1 MKQGNRARKI
11 KKKKSDRRAIFPTIQ
26 LTARSPVVRRLICK
40 TARMGRA
47 GSPLHH
53 TSVRRVRS
61 FTLPR
66 DYNCKSVHSSFFRL
80 HSCCLPGPAHVTRP
94 SPHYRH
100 YPPGHTTHYSAMTL
114 ANGSTDLKNGSPS
127 LHLKG
132 QSNKRVCAKAQAT
145 GHARESL
152 VHVWSKGVCPVA
164 VEGWTPPSLS
174 WDSRPWVLSGK
185 GEGGVQVGGG
195 GCPCHCVPLGC
206 PGVAETHLRDAPATH
221 PPRPPSPIPRTPN
234 PRRSP
239 PRPRPRLS
247 PRAF

>member
-1 MKQGNRARKI
+1 M
-11 KKKKSDRRAIFPTIQ
+11 
-26 LTARSPVVRRLICK
+26 VRWLICK
-40 TARMGRA
+40 TVRMGRA

-100 YPPGHTTHYSAMTL
+100 YPPGHTTHYSAMTP

-127 LHLKG
+127 PRIKG
-132 QSNKRVCAKAQAT
+132 QSNKRVCVEARVT
-145 GHARESL
+145 GHGRESL
-152 VHVWSKGVCPVA
+152 VQVWSKGVCPVA

-174 WDSRPWVLSGK
+174 WDSRPWVGSSR

-206 PGVAETHLRDAPATH
+206 PGVAETHLRDAPATLPH
-221 PPRPPSPIPRTPN
+221 PLYISKNMMSFSIRMVIIKPLVIKIVMLINNVGDRYIN
-234 PRRSP
+234 EVMVMVMMG
-239 PRPRPRLS
+239 
-247 PRAF
+247 